1 VIRLTLARAATV
13 FAVREMLDSDRSRVP
28 GPSSRLA
35 LELRLQ
41 VARSADE
48 RWRPGPRRVG
58 RCAGCGAAVLVD
70 EEHVAGPGGLVHGA
84 CAPVTAPTLP
94 A

>member
-1 VIRLTLARAATV
+1 MLASGQTRAA
-13 FAVREMLDSDRSRVP
+13 VP
-28 GPSSRLA
+28 ISPLA

-41 VARSADE
+41 VARSADAL
-48 RWRPGPRRVG
+48 WRPGTRRVG

-70 EEHVAGPGGLVHGA
+70 EDHVARAEGGMLHGA
-84 CAPVTAPTLP
+84 CAPLAAPTPTL